1 METHKSKMGGYN
13 IIIYIVLLFTK
24 VRLSILRLARILY
37 INTCSRF
44 IYLKT
49 AHKKSIKVG
58 TVSLIGVVIIIFIII
73 LFAILFKL
81 NTPLDLQSSISFSD
95 YIYYSSLA
103 YFTGGDNILAN
114 TDSSNIKTLFII
126 ENFVSLVTNNIYLGL
141 ITYNIFKAHN
151 HMKLSNYMY
160 ILEREGEEG
169 TYVLRFR
176 IADVNNKFINF
187 SYNIV
192 FFDWFENKFKD
203 PYYEIEGKIPE
214 MEYLYNED
222 LYIIANDNK
231 VVKHKKIAPY
241 LLKKFSETKL
251 YWYNTQIM
259 CITISAISL
268 KTGESVLIKRY
279 YGKNDIKFVG
289 KCSDVY
295 MWSEKFPHKTPRK
308 WFYLNQY
315 TPMSIEEKTK
325 FMNKLKDTCNRWK
338 RKK

>member
-1 METHKSKMGGYN
+1 METHKSKMGRYN
-13 IIIYIVLLFTK
+13 IIICIVLLFTK
-24 VRLSILRLARILY
+24 VKQSILRLARILY
-37 INTCSRF
+37 INICSKF

-49 AHKKSIKVG
+49 AHKKIIKVG

-81 NTPLDLQSSISFSD
+81 NTSLDLQSGISFSD

-114 TDSSNIKTLFII
+114 ADSPNIKTLFII
-126 ENFVSLVTNNIYLGL
+126 ENFVSLVTNNVYLGI

-151 HMKLSNYMY
+151 HMRLSKYMY

-192 FFDWFENKFKD
+192 FFDWFEDKFKD
-203 PYYEIEGKIPE
+203 PYYEVEGKIPE

-222 LYIIANDNK
+222 LYIIANDNR
-231 VVKHKKIAPY
+231 VVKHKKVALY
-241 LLKKFSETKL
+241 LLKKFSETKS

-315 TPMSIEEKTK
+315 TPMSIEEQNK
-325 FMNKLKDTCNRWK
+325 FMNKLKDACNRWK

>member
-1 METHKSKMGGYN
+1 MKTHKSKMGNCN
-13 IIIYIVLLFTK
+13 IIIYIVLLITK
-24 VRLSILRLARILY
+24 VRQYILRLARITY
-37 INTCSRF
+37 INICSDF

-58 TVSLIGVVIIIFIII
+58 TVSLIGVAIIILIIL
-73 LFAILFKL
+73 LFAILFEL
-81 NTPLDLQSSISFSD
+81 NTPLDLQRSISFTD

-103 YFTGGDNILAN
+103 YFTGGDNILTNA
-114 TDSSNIKTLFII
+114 DSTNIKTLFII
-126 ENFVSLVTNNIYLGL
+126 ENFVSLVTNNIYLGI

-151 HMKLSNYMY
+151 HMKLSKYMY

-192 FFDWFENKFKD
+192 FFEWFEDKFKD
-203 PYYEIEGKIPE
+203 PYYEVEGKIPE

-231 VVKHKKIAPY
+231 LVKHKKIVPY
-241 LLKKFSETKL
+241 LLKKFSETKS

-279 YGKNDIKFVG
+279 YGKDDIKFVG

-315 TPMSIEEKTK
+315 TPMSREEKTQ
-325 FMNKLKDTCNRWK
+325 FMNKLKDTCDRWK
-338 RKK
+338 RRK